1 MKDIDMNVKKTA
13 LITGANKG
21 IGFAIARALAQKGM
35 QVWVG
40 ARDAERGQVAVDT
53 LVAEGLDVRLLVID
67 VTDGDNVDA
76 AATLLSTQIDSLDVL
91 INNAGILGTTAQ
103 PSLVRIDDLKEV
115 YEVHVFGPIR
125 VTQAFVPLLKAA
137 KGARVVMMSSG
148 LGSLGLVTDPT
159 SIYSK
164 ANFLAYNSSKTAL
177 NAVTVAFAK
186 ELGPLGIMVNAVEP
200 GSVATDLNG
209 NNGAL
214 TPTEGAQSAVDMA
227 MIGAD
232 GPQGGF
238 FGVHGRQPW

>member
-1 MKDIDMNVKKTA
+1 MKAGKTA

-21 IGFAIARALAQKGM
+21 IGYAIAKALAQQGM

-40 ARDAERGQVAVDT
+40 ARNSERGQAAVDT

-67 VTDGDNVDA
+67 VVDDDNVKA
-76 AATLLSTQIDSLDVL
+76 AASLLSTQIESLDVL
-91 INNAGILGTTAQ
+91 INNAGILGTTDL
-103 PSLVRIDDLKEV
+103 PSLVRLNDVKEV

-125 VTQAFVPLLKAA
+125 VTQAFLPLLKAA

-227 MIGAD
+227 MIEAN
-232 GPQGGF
+232 GPRGGF